1 MKIEFQGL
9 TKQYDQNHIVLK
21 PMDFSDDI
29 HTLAIIGPSG
39 GGKSTLLRIL
49 GGLLLPTAGRVV
61 VGGEELPADE
71 SALQKYRQ
79 RLGFVFQQGGLF
91 RHLSAIENIALPL
104 EKVHGYTRQEAGRR
118 AEELLERFGL
128 GADGKKKPGALS
140 GGQQQRVAIARAV
153 AARPGLLL
161 LDEPTSALDPEYT
174 NEVLDVIDELKNE
187 GMDFVI
193 VTHEMGFARHACEK
207 VAFLCEGSL
216 LEYGDSVSLFSHP
229 NTQQLDRFLS
239 RLLEWNASE

>member
-9 TKQYDQNHIVLK
+9 TKQYDQEHIVLK

>member
-9 TKQYDQNHIVLK
+9 TKRYDQEHIVLK

-49 GGLLLPTAGRVV
+49 GGLLLPTAGRVA

-91 RHLSAIENIALPL
+91 RHLSAIDNIALPL
-104 EKVHGYTRQEAGRR
+104 EKVHGYTRQEAGS
-118 AEELLERFGL
+118 
-128 GADGKKKPGALS
+128 DCPGS
-140 GGQQQRVAIARAV
+140 GCKARA
-153 AARPGLLL
+153 
-161 LDEPTSALDPEYT
+161 S
-174 NEVLDVIDELKNE
+174 
-187 GMDFVI
+187 
-193 VTHEMGFARHACEK
+193 FA
-207 VAFLCEGSL
+207 G
-216 LEYGDSVSLFSHP
+216 
-229 NTQQLDRFLS
+229 
-239 RLLEWNASE
+239 